1 MTIALTHI
9 SLLVEDVSKALH
21 FYHDTLSFEITDNF
35 PDYAALKVNENLKL
49 SFFSRKAMEE
59 ALPSIRASKVNG
71 HRSVIEFHV
80 DQLDDLYK
88 TLSAKGLQFISEP
101 TDHPDWGIR
110 TAYFEDLDG
119 NLIELFEELK

>member
-1 MTIALTHI
+1 MAIALTHI

-21 FYHDTLSFEITDNF
+21 FYHDTLGMEITDNS
-35 PDYAALKVNENLKL
+35 PDYAALRANENLKL

-59 ALPSIRASKVNG
+59 ALPSVRASQVNG

-80 DQLDDLYK
+80 DQLNDLYK
-88 TLSAKGLQFISEP
+88 TLSIKGVQFISEP

-110 TAYFEDLDG
+110 TTYFEDLDG
-119 NLIELFEELK
+119 NLIELFEEL